1 MKIFLT
7 SILLVILLNC
17 SFDNKTGIWKTTSE
31 AISKKKDRFKGFE
44 TLYTQTKSF
53 NRLIE
58 PEDNL
63 EIILDSTQSNFKW
76 TDEYYKNSNNLLSY

>member
-7 SILLVILLNC
+7 SILLIILLNC
-17 SFDNKTGIWKTTSE
+17 SFDNKTGIWNTTDE
-31 AISKKKDRFKGFE
+31 AISKKKDRYKGFE

-53 NRLIE
+53 DKLIK

-63 EIILDSTQSNFKW
+63 
-76 TDEYYKNSNNLLSY
+76 